1 MDNFVYVFSIEC
13 ILCSFLKEFCLF
25 KVCLI
30 YFFLINNELWYIFKD
45 NFDDFLIM
53 DFLFDWFFY
62 FGFFYLILK

>member
-13 ILCSFLKEFCLF
+13 ILCSLKELCLF

-30 YFFLINNELWYIFKD
+30 YFFLINNELWYIFKE

-62 FGFFYLILK
+62 FGFFLILK